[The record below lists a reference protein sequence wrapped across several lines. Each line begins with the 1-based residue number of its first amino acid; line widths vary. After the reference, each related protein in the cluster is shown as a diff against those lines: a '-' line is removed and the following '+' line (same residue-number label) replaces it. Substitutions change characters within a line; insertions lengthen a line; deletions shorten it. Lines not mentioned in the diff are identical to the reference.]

1 MDIVNIPIKTE
12 NQGLNMT
19 HKEPKPNFATL
30 EIDGLDYNVQFIYHP
45 ATIGSFDEPPEEA
58 WYEILA
64 VNRIKNLD
72 TVQKEHSFDNEQI
85 KKLLEYEQ
93 SKEIIEDA
101 VFELY
106 FAFAK
111 WNRK

>member
-1 MDIVNIPIKTE
+1 
-12 NQGLNMT
+12 MT
-19 HKEPKPNFATL
+19 YREPKPNFATI

-45 ATIGSFDEPPEEA
+45 VTIGSSDEPSEEEA
-58 WYEILA
+58 WYEIIT
-64 VNRIKNLD
+64 VNRIKDLD

-93 SKEIIEDA
+93 SKEIVEDA

-106 FAFAK
+106 FTFAK
-111 WNRK
+111 WNRKYLD